1 MVEEPRSRHA
11 RAGISS
17 GSCRATNPERQRQLR
32 HGRIHAQRRSRGRRK
47 SRYNDRFFKTIK
59 CQNKSTVGPG

>member
-1 MVEEPRSRHA
+1 MVEEPRSRNA

-17 GSCRATNPERQRQLR
+17 GSRRATNPEWQRQLR

-47 SRYNDRFFKTIK
+47 SRYNDRFLEL
-59 CQNKSTVGPG
+59 